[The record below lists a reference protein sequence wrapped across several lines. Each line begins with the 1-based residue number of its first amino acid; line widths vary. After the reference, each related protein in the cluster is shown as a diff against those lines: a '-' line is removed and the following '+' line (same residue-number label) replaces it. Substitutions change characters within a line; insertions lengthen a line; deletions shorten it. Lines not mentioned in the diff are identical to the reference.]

1 MRNNNKK
8 KNRIML
14 LLLILLGISVGFAA
28 LATTLKINGTANI
41 TKNTW
46 NVHWDDTPANIHVT
60 EGSVTDTKPT
70 VGKETGTEDP
80 EKSLVSWSADL
91 NLPGDFYEFT
101 VDLLNEGTI
110 DAMIS
115 NIESRVNGD
124 LIPNDPEEE
133 SPLPKY
139 IKYSVTYA
147 DGQKLEKDH
156 LLPKA
161 DTSTTPATPTR
172 ETYKVRIEYTD
183 NIDSSDLDQ
192 IPQDGRKLNFTF
204 RLVHA
209 QATEDAKDRK
219 AKVTCPGP
227 ECVYT
232 VLNGS
237 WNFGENGTILQPT
250 DYSTTIDGAL
260 EGKDTTGFVAMI
272 LDEGRIDR
280 AFLCEKV
287 ETASICLEGVRGVAD
302 GGTTENLMEIQRENN
317 AKVKEY
323 FPALTGETFEPEY
336 IEARDEYSIIIH
348 QEDGSYIEYSEKGSE
363 KENALWYNQSNW
375 GIHAIGSSIDDSS
388 VGMSDSMVV
397 SLKVDRVWLD
407 TTEYGQLLSTLECMI
422 VGNGQINCEYAHR

>member
-1 MRNNNKK
+1 MRNKK
-8 KNRIML
+8 RNRIML
-14 LLLILLGISVGFAA
+14 LLVLLLGITVGFAA
-28 LATTLKINGTANI
+28 LATTLKINGNASI

-46 NVHWDDTPANIHVT
+46 SVHWDDTPANIHVT
-60 EGSVTDTKPT
+60 EGSVSADPPT
-70 VGKETGTEDP
+70 VGKEEDEDP
-80 EKSLVSWSADL
+80 EKSLLSWSATLDK
-91 NLPGDFYEFT
+91 PGDFYEFT
-101 VDLLNEGTI
+101 ADVVNDGSI
-110 DAMIS
+110 DGMIS
-115 NIESRVNGD
+115 EIVSKVNGEV
-124 LIPNDPEEE
+124 IPNDPSEP

-139 IKYSVTYA
+139 AKYSVTYG
-147 DGQKLEKDH
+147 DGEKIEEDH
-156 LLPKA
+156 LIA
-161 DTSTTPATPTR
+161 ANSR
-172 ETYKVRIEYTD
+172 ETYKIRIEYTD
-183 NIDSSDLDQ
+183 DINPSDLDN
-192 IPQDGRKLNFTF
+192 IPPAGKSLTFTF
-204 RLVHA
+204 RLAHA

-227 ECVYT
+227 ECVYA

-280 AFLCEKV
+280 VFLCEKV